1 MTVPRIP
8 IVRARTLIF
17 AERSVVVV
25 RDRRG
30 GADHVSL
37 PGGRV
42 KEDETIEQA
51 AVREALEET
60 GLAVELGSLAYVA
73 ESRAPGRRL
82 DLNVIFEATA
92 GELASAEGVEL
103 LSLESDERNQ
113 VLPPILDRVRHDLNE
128 GWNAR
133 ERWLGDIYDPSFRG

>member
-1 MTVPRIP
+1 MMVPRIP
-8 IVRARTLIF
+8 IVRARTLIL

-30 GADHVSL
+30 GADHVSV

-60 GLAVELGSLAYVA
+60 GLAVDLGGLAYVA

-82 DLNVIFEATA
+82 DLNIIFEATA
-92 GELASAEGVEL
+92 GELARAEGVEL
-103 LSLESDERNQ
+103 LALDSDERNH
-113 VLPPILDRVRHDLNE
+113 VLPPILERVRLDLDA
-128 GWNAR
+128 GWDTR
-133 ERWLGDIYDPSFRG
+133 ERWLGDIYDPSLAD